1 MSSAIK
7 RLLLLPSQASPSRF
21 TIVGAAKSAGASLTM
36 FTSSSLPGED
46 QHHKQSRRIEQ
57 HASTPPPKNIKLEAI
72 KSVGLTQLHKHT
84 QDIIA
89 RARQPLFE
97 DDPVDAR
104 GNKRQSIAQIQE
116 ASRMESAIIDALAHY
131 SSRNSTFSV
140 GGHCID
146 VLGVEVSADLKQAK
160 AFWCLPRS
168 LDMHTIPDSK
178 IKELIMRMQQILE
191 ERGGK
196 IQGLVHARLRAYHP
210 PKIVWVA
217 AEHVSKD
224 LRRGI
229 FLDSKRKQWR

>member
-1 MSSAIK
+1 MSSAIQ
-7 RLLLLPSQASPSRF
+7 RLSLLPSKASPSRF
-21 TIVGAAKSAGASLTM
+21 TIAGAAKSAGASWSM
-36 FTSSSLPGED
+36 FTSYHTRSHREE
-46 QHHKQSRRIEQ
+46 HHAPI
-57 HASTPPPKNIKLEAI
+57 PPPQNIKLEAI
-72 KSVGLTQLHKHT
+72 KSVGITQLHNHT

-97 DDPVDAR
+97 DDPVDAH

-116 ASRMESAIIDALAHY
+116 ASRMESALLDALAHY
-131 SSRNSTFSV
+131 SSTNSTFSV

-146 VLGVEVSADLKQAK
+146 VLGVEVSADLKQAR
-160 AFWCLPRS
+160 AYWCLPRS
-168 LDMHTIPDSK
+168 LDLHTIPDLK
-178 IKELIMRMQQILE
+178 IRQLVMGMQQILE

-224 LRRGI
+224 LTRGVS
-229 FLDSKRKQWR
+229 LDSRRKQLR